1 MLRTRFLKS
10 SAKAV
15 DEEKPYFSNVFFL
28 KSVFSDISCG
38 RNPIPTITSVNSD
51 DLSNEITSS
60 FSIKYRS
67 KAKKSFKLKFD
78 FIYLL
83 FDKLILKV
91 VPFPTSEETIRR
103 SPPWYSLITL
113 FARESPSPQPLFLV
127 ENPGLKTFLI

>member
-15 DEEKPYFSNVFFL
+15 AEEKPYFFNIFFL

-38 RNPIPTITSVNSD
+38 RKPIPTITSVNSD

-83 FDKLILKV
+83 FSKLILNV
-91 VPFPTSEETIRR
+91 VPFPTSEETMRR